1 MNRDKLAAQLTIDED
16 SIPHAYTDS
25 LGYLTIGVGRLI
37 DKRKGGKLSGD
48 EILYLLNNDINEVEE
63 ELDKRL
69 PWWKRMSEARQNV
82 LANMRF
88 NLGMQGLLGF
98 KNTLKAMEDGRYD
111 DAADGMLASK
121 WASQVGD
128 RAKRLADIM
137 RKGVF

>member
-1 MNRDKLAAQLTIDED
+1 MNRDKLAAQLKIDEGCV
-16 SIPHAYTDS
+16 PHAYMDS

-37 DKRKGGKLSGD
+37 DKSKGGKLSDD
-48 EILYLLNNDINEVEE
+48 EILYLLNNDINEVEA

-98 KNTLKAMEDGRYD
+98 RNTLKAMEEGRYE

-121 WASQVGD
+121 WAKQVGD

-137 RKGVF
+137 RKGV

>member
-1 MNRDKLAAQLTIDED
+1 MNRDKLVAQLKIDEG
-16 SIPHAYTDS
+16 SVPHAYKDS

-37 DKRKGGKLSGD
+37 DKSKGGKLSDD
-48 EILYLLNNDINEVEE
+48 EILYLLNNDINEVEA

-69 PWWKRMSEARQNV
+69 PWWRRMSEARQNV

-88 NLGMQGLLGF
+88 NLGLQGLLGF
-98 KNTLKAMEDGRYD
+98 RNTLKAMEEGRYS

-121 WASQVGD
+121 WASQVGE
-128 RAKRLADIM
+128 RAERLAEIM